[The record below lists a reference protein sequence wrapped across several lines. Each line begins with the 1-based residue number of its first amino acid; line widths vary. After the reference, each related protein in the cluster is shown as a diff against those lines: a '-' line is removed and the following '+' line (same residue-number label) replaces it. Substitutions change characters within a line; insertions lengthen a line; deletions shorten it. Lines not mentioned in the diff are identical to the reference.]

1 MQSIVRPGQPLNDR
15 GALIDNILLS
25 QLNSNPGSHYRRV
38 VAVKLAWPISLKL

>member
-1 MQSIVRPGQPLNDR
+1 MQSSARPRWPLDDR
-15 GALIDNILLS
+15 GTLIDNILLS